1 MFVSLKLHEQC
12 HCLLGMLHWYGGL
25 SFVDSVVAPAILGE
39 IEILRISFLLM
50 QAFQDTNWCLIQSLS
65 AYAVV

>member
-1 MFVSLKLHEQC
+1 
-12 HCLLGMLHWYGGL
+12 MLHWYGGL